1 MIRFWLQ
8 KRDNAYSSVS
18 VKDEV
23 FTDLIENEY
32 SSNKTFLSFGKT
44 YDKIPTLHQDRTSSY
59 LDIIYG
65 VLGYDTLR
73 LNKSVFGSNAKL
85 IYGVGCIFIKHYNK
99 TEIVACFTYNVENEN
114 NILSIPSGDC
124 GGSKG
129 KQIVK
134 DNVILKVNKKY
145 LNAVENTRRFYLSI
159 RTLKHNAITNGYLV
173 ETVEEEDMMKECGF
187 KTHLNLKLDENYLD
201 TIANALQLT

>member
-1 MIRFWLQ
+1 MIKFGLQ
-8 KRDNAYSSVS
+8 KRNYTFDSVS
-18 VKDEV
+18 IKDDV

-32 SSNKTFLSFGKT
+32 SSNKTFLSFGRT
-44 YDKIPTLHQDRTSSY
+44 YDKIPMLVPDRTSSY

-73 LNKSVFGSNAKL
+73 LNKSVFGSNTKL

-159 RTLKHNAITNGYLV
+159 RTLKHKAITNGYLV

-201 TIANALQLT
+201 TITNALQLT